1 MKREKIAPAVIQY
14 FPLDQL
20 HLSDL
25 NPRQDAE
32 PEGIDLLADSLAMI
46 GLVQNLSGL
55 ADAETGK
62 IGIVA
67 GGRRLRAI
75 ARAIERDPAVV
86 ERQPTLAQIP
96 VQITFDRETARAWAS
111 AENSA
116 REDLDPADEIRA
128 YGRMKESG
136 ADVPTIAR
144 TFGQTE
150 AQVYRRLALA
160 ALPAEV
166 LDALKSRQ
174 ISLGMAKA
182 FTVSQDPVLTLKVLD
197 SVHGKDAS
205 EHRIKL
211 LLQPDTVSGRDRR
224 ALFVGVD
231 AYKAAGGTLAADLF
245 SDQIAL
251 HNPDLLSRLFAE
263 KLEDDAAAACDGW
276 HWFEIMEGSYV
287 PYGASEKMKRL
298 YRVEGVLGEEQSER
312 YDELAELANGEALDE
327 AGKAELAALQAILD
341 GDYTEDQR
349 RFGGWLVYV
358 DDHGR
363 LRKEGPYVKP
373 QDRKAATEAGVLTGH
388 AAYDGGEDTAPK
400 SPYSAALVEDLK
412 AMRLAAVQGAL
423 LDKPQLAL
431 DLAAYTLAQVYGGPL
446 DLRTSEGKIHP
457 STTTGFAP
465 DPRLSAPV
473 GDEPGDDDQG
483 DEEED
488 FAAFRAK
495 GQKHRNTILTLALAR
510 ALKYG
515 CTDFW
520 SKSPDPLFDAIEGE
534 TKASVRK
541 VWTPNAEN
549 FFNRVTGDY
558 LDALLLEL
566 TGADPEGNGFKNFKK
581 EKKGDKARQLERL
594 FTDPEYQ
601 RAWHID
607 AEKKAVIDAWT
618 PDCF

>member
-96 VQITFDRETARAWAS
+96 VQITFDTETARAWAS

-182 FTVSQDPVLTLKVLD
+182 FTVSQDPELTLKVLD
-197 SVHGKDAS
+197 SVRGKDAS
-205 EHRIKL
+205 EHRIKQ

-245 SDQIAL
+245 SDQIAM

-263 KLEDDAAAACDGW
+263 KLEDEADAACEGW

-287 PYGASEKMKRL
+287 PYGAGEKMKRL
-298 YRVEGVLGEEQSER
+298 YRTEGILSEEQSER
-312 YDELAELANGEALDE
+312 YDELAELANGEVLDE
-327 AGKAELAALQAILD
+327 AGQAELAALQTILD

-388 AAYDGGEDTAPK
+388 AAYDGSEDTGPK

-446 DLRTSEGKIHP
+446 DLRASDGKIQP
-457 STTTGFAP
+457 STATGFTP
-465 DPRLSAPV
+465 DPRLVNPADEEQGDNDE
-473 GDEPGDDDQG
+473 GDEK
-483 DEEED
+483 ED
-488 FAAFRAK
+488 FAAFRSK

-510 ALKYG
+510 SLKYG

-549 FFNRVTGDY
+549 FFNRVSGDY

-566 TGADPEGNGFKNFKK
+566 TGADPEGTGFKTFKK
-581 EKKGDKARQLERL
+581 DKKGDKARQMERL

-607 AEKKAVIDAWT
+607 TEKKAIIDAWT